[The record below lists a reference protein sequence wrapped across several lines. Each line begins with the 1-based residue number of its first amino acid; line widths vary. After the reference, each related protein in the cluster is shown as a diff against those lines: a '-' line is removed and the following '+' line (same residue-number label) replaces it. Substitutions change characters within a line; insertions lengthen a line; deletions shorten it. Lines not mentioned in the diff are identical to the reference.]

1 MSKTMCRTP
10 KANLGANFIKAFLVL
25 SLLALTACEDGINL
39 SPPPVVDEN
48 EEAPVVIVASN
59 VSLNPIGVFETGIFD
74 SGAAEIVAF
83 DATNDQVFVVN
94 SAATRVDVLDISN
107 PVNPALVT
115 SIDAS
120 GMGGAVNS
128 VAVANNVVAVV
139 IEAFVPQDPG
149 TLAFYNADTFDLIN
163 TITVGA
169 QPDMVA
175 FSPNG
180 GNFVLVANEGEPSDD
195 LNVDPNGSV
204 TIINVSN
211 SFVSPD
217 VLSVEF
223 TDFNPPD
230 LAEGEELTD
239 TQEALQQMLENARVT
254 TPGATPAQGFEPE
267 FITFSANGLTAFVT
281 LQENNAIAVIDI
293 LTPAITNLI
302 SLGSVDHS
310 LAGNELD
317 VSDIDGG
324 INIGNQPVSGFL
336 MPDAI
341 ATFTVAGVTFLVT
354 ANEGD
359 SREFNTF
366 SDVSRVEDLTL
377 DPTAFP
383 NAAELQ
389 LGSNLG
395 RLQVSNVDGDI
406 DGDGDFDQLFSF
418 GSRSFSIFTSVGELV
433 YDSGSDFEDIIAAQL
448 PLDFNSDNDQN
459 NSFDSRSD
467 NSGPEPEGVVLGQIQ
482 NQVFAFIALERVG
495 GIMIYD
501 ITNPSAPVFQSYV
514 NVRNFDVPAQ
524 NTDGSTNSAV
534 GDLGPEGIVFVSAAN
549 SPTNVPLLI
558 VGNEVSGTTRIFE
571 VTFETNG

>member
-1 MSKTMCRTP
+1 MT
-10 KANLGANFIKAFLVL
+10 
-25 SLLALTACEDGINL
+25 
-39 SPPPVVDEN
+39 
-48 EEAPVVIVASN
+48 IV
-59 VSLNPIGVFETGIFD
+59 
-74 SGAAEIVAF
+74 
-83 DATNDQVFVVN
+83 
-94 SAATRVDVLDISN
+94 
-107 PVNPALVT
+107 
-115 SIDAS
+115 
-120 GMGGAVNS
+120 
-128 VAVANNVVAVV
+128 
-139 IEAFVPQDPG
+139 
-149 TLAFYNADTFDLIN
+149 
-163 TITVGA
+163 
-169 QPDMVA
+169 
-175 FSPNG
+175 
-180 GNFVLVANEGEPSDD
+180 
-195 LNVDPNGSV
+195 
-204 TIINVSN
+204 NVSN
-211 SFVSPD
+211 SFVNPD

-223 TDFNPPD
+223 SDFNLPE
-230 LAEGEELTD
+230 LAEGEEPTD
-239 TQEALQQMLENARVT
+239 TQINIEQLLENVRVT
-254 TPGATPAQGFEPE
+254 TPGATPAQDFEPE
-267 FITFSANGLTAFVT
+267 FITFSASGQTAFVA
-281 LQENNAIAVIDI
+281 LQENNAIAEIDL
-293 LTPAITNLI
+293 LTPAITNFF
-302 SLGSVDHS
+302 SLGRVDHN
-310 LAGNELD
+310 LAGNALD

-324 INIGNQPVSGFL
+324 INIGNQPVSGFF

-341 ATFTVAGVTFLVT
+341 ATFTAAGLTFLVT

-366 SDVSRVEDLTL
+366 SEVSRVEDLTL

-418 GSRSFSIFTSVGELV
+418 GTRSFSIFTDDGILV

-467 NSGPEPEGVVLGQIQ
+467 NSGPEPEGLVLGQVL

-501 ITNPSAPVFQSYV
+501 ITNPFAPVFQSYV
-514 NVRNFDVPAQ
+514 NVRNFDVPSQ

-571 VTFETNG
+571 VTFDTNE